1 MQQQSGGNID
11 DLIDVQIQIV
21 KDSLKKMRSQ
31 APVDEK
37 ETIDQLLK
45 NKNAYKLFLKDY
57 LKTYDGNKKKQGEQK
72 QKVQQNQFRKATK
85 LKKEK
90 EDLQK
95 EFENEH
101 LSMYYKMRDEKLN
114 YLRKMYKFPL
124 CKSSN
129 HL

>member
-57 LKTYDGNKKKQGEQK
+57 LKTYDGNKKK
-72 QKVQQNQFRKATK
+72 
-85 LKKEK
+85 
-90 EDLQK
+90 
-95 EFENEH
+95 
-101 LSMYYKMRDEKLN
+101 
-114 YLRKMYKFPL
+114 
-124 CKSSN
+124 
-129 HL
+129 